1 MADTIRLEKFD
12 AAEYLNTAEDCALYL
27 KEFVDDENQIL
38 LFSAITDITRQS
50 ALEVSKGNKEMGM
63 EAIINAMEKIGVK
76 IVITS

>member
-1 MADTIRLEKFD
+1 MTKAIKLKDFD
-12 AAEYLNTAEDCALYL
+12 AAEYPNSAEECALYL
-27 KEFVDDENQIL
+27 KEFTGDENQVL
-38 LFSAITDITRQS
+38 LISAISDVARQS